1 VFGTGDP
8 RMLSSGITEAKITTM
23 YGLIVAIPALLLH
36 AVIARKTKGLL
47 GSMEQAAVAF
57 VNGVPKPKSAN

>member
-1 VFGTGDP
+1 
-8 RMLSSGITEAKITTM
+8 MLSSGISEALITTE

-36 AVIARKTKGLL
+36 AVVARQTKALL

-57 VNGVPKPKSAN
+57 INGITLKPGEAEKQ